1 MEKTNSPSKVFYTK
15 AEIKANEK
23 EGEQLFD
30 TMLSQRKYPN
40 PRFDSQGKGLQSN
53 SYGLNKAI
61 LSSTYIEADYKCH
74 ELFEK
79 GTGKHASC
87 KKGVKKSY
95 QKYYKQLY
103 NEHTEASKAKY
114 NEFMKWS
121 DSRK

>member
-1 MEKTNSPSKVFYTK
+1 MDESNSPSKIFYTK

-30 TMLSQRKYPN
+30 AMLSQRKYPN

-61 LSSTYIEADYKCH
+61 LSSTYTEADYKCH

-87 KKGVKKSY
+87 KKGVKKAYEKY
-95 QKYYKQLY
+95 QKRLY
-103 NEHTEASKAKY
+103 AEHAVV
-114 NEFMKWS
+114 
-121 DSRK
+121 